1 MKENEQPMTNRER
14 FSARMKSKYPERE
27 FADDE
32 DMFGQIEID
41 YTDYE
46 DQLGKYKER
55 EGKLN
60 ELFSRDP
67 RSAQF
72 ITDMA
77 KGKDPWIAVIER
89 VGVDGISDIMNDPSK
104 QEEYAAANKAYMERL
119 AKEKSYEEEYNKTP
133 EESMALL
140 SEIQQKKGLS
150 DDMVDAAM
158 NLIIGIA
165 NEAIMGKFSKDTI
178 KMALKA
184 LKYDADMENAM
195 EEGMIAGRN
204 QRIEEKL
211 RKQGGGDG
219 MPVMDGA
226 NNAPEPMRNA
236 RKSIFDIAQGR

>member
-119 AKEKSYEEEYNKTP
+119 AKEKSYEEEYNKNLAD
-133 EESMALL
+133 SMALL

-184 LKYDADMENAM
+184 LKYDADMENAK
-195 EEGMIAGRN
+195 EEGMISGRN

>member
-119 AKEKSYEEEYNKTP
+119 AKEKSYEEEYNKNLS
-133 EESMALL
+133 ESMALL

-184 LKYDADMENAM
+184 LKYDADMENAK

-211 RKQGGGDG
+211 RKHGGGDG